1 MMEGLSKKKYLEL
14 KAPDKADAVS
24 AKERILRELKQE
36 FGKVRMSCTILRMLY
51 PLCEQAEWKLTVT
64 LGWNGQEWEMLCLE
78 QGSTVEQHYGIC
90 ADLGSTTMA
99 VQLVNCHTGEI
110 LAQESIYNG
119 SSMPKISRTI

>member
-51 PLCEQAEWKLTVT
+51 PLCEQAEW
-64 LGWNGQEWEMLCLE
+64 
-78 QGSTVEQHYGIC
+78 
-90 ADLGSTTMA
+90 
-99 VQLVNCHTGEI
+99 
-110 LAQESIYNG
+110 
-119 SSMPKISRTI
+119 